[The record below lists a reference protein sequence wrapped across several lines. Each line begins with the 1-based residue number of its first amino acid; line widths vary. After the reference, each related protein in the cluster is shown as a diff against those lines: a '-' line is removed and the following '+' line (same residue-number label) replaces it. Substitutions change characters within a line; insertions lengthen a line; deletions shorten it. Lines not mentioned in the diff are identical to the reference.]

1 MFVRTGPG
9 GQPGGRRGGSQV
21 EVSGSFPGVD
31 ESLTDRLTSTDLSSM
46 NGAELLAHLDAV
58 EQHMRN
64 LQRAKLALLEDNPQ
78 IVAQRPELRALL
90 EQLRSLNLDDTKGT

>member
-1 MFVRTGPG
+1 
-9 GQPGGRRGGSQV
+9 V

>member
-1 MFVRTGPG
+1 MAACGF
-9 GQPGGRRGGSQV
+9 SD
-21 EVSGSFPGVD
+21 SFPDVD

-78 IVAQRPELRALL
+78 IVAQRPELRALRD
-90 EQLRSLNLDDTKGT
+90 QLRSMDLDAVTGADLSTAQHNA

>member
-1 MFVRTGPG
+1 M
-9 GQPGGRRGGSQV
+9 

-90 EQLRSLNLDDTKGT
+90 EQLRRLNLDDAEGT

>member
-1 MFVRTGPG
+1 M
-9 GQPGGRRGGSQV
+9 
-21 EVSGSFPGVD
+21 D
-31 ESLTDRLTSTDLSSM
+31 ESLTDRLTNTDLSAM

-78 IVAQRPELRALL
+78 LVAQSPELRALL
-90 EQLRSLNLDDTKGT
+90 DQLRGLNLDDVKGT

>member
-1 MFVRTGPG
+1 M
-9 GQPGGRRGGSQV
+9 

>member
-1 MFVRTGPG
+1 
-9 GQPGGRRGGSQV
+9 
-21 EVSGSFPGVD
+21 
-31 ESLTDRLTSTDLSSM
+31 M